1 MDNQQPQPEIYPMP
15 SFPTLTVRD
24 IAASARWYQEALGFQ
39 HIFTIPGP
47 GGAPVLVHVRWRKYA
62 DLLLLAQREPADAIP
77 KGAGITLSFAVFEG
91 RVDDIAERARRY
103 GAELLTQPTNQP
115 WNARDFSIKDPDGF
129 VLTFTQG
136 PVEAGLS
143 MDRIVGRSMGTERT

>member
-1 MDNQQPQPEIYPMP
+1 MESHLAQPEIYPMP

-47 GGAPVLVHVRWRKYA
+47 TGAPLLVHVRWRKYA
-62 DLLLLAQREPADAIP
+62 DLLLLKQREPADAIP
-77 KGAGITLSFAVFEG
+77 KGAGITLSFAVVEG

-103 GAELLTQPTNQP
+103 GAELVTQPTNQP
-115 WNARDFSIKDPDGF
+115 WNARDFSIEDPDGF

-143 MDRIVGRSMGTERT
+143 MDRIVGRSMGTERK